1 MVENVIILS
10 SKPAQT
16 SEQNLA
22 NIVRHLGVPFSFGE
36 RAALQGVVVTT
47 WQALQKSASS
57 PGSLAGLL
65 AKVKALFVYGW
76 SETESSNQFLKAL
89 TAGVVCR
96 AKADVRPGQRMSV
109 VPGSREFAH
118 QLEGQDFAGG
128 SGSGCVS
135 FVLAEGAQGVRPI
148 VNRDLEPV
156 CIALN
161 VGGTHMVLSGAADM
175 ADLNSPV
182 EKDSSLLERF
192 ETFVPVMMF
201 IRKHFGARCWN
212 SEKTRGCV
220 LIDDPLLRP
229 NYGYVHFGKLLQTLQ
244 RQNCSA
250 SVAFIPWNYRRTHP
264 SVAALFNSHPDRFS
278 ICIHG
283 CDHTR
288 REFCTADAQRLR
300 HLIRSALWRM
310 GQHERLSGVKFDPV
324 MVFPQGLFSTQA
336 MIELAQ
342 SRFLAAINSTPFPAD
357 QSEGI
362 LTLKDLLEPAITRF
376 GNFPLLIR
384 RYPKNPAEFALDLF
398 FGRPVL
404 IVEHHDY
411 FRDGYKDME
420 GFVAK
425 LNALDSRLCWASPAT
440 ICSSLCLQR
449 ANEAGGLDVRFY
461 TDYFLWTNHDD
472 QPQNYNFFRRA
483 APGGAVKAVKING
496 QPSDW
501 VFEGDYVKITA
512 QLSARQRAEVTVERV
527 TPLPALE
534 TYRDGLLARTK
545 VFFRRHLSEFRD
557 NFVDKSPVARLSYKS
572 LRKLARTAE
581 SSPKAHDR

>member
-1 MVENVIILS
+1 MAENVIILS
-10 SKPAQT
+10 SGPAQT

-22 NIVRHLGVPFSFGE
+22 KIARHLGVPFSFGE
-36 RAALQGVVVTT
+36 RAGLQGVVVTT
-47 WQALQKSASS
+47 WQTLQESASS

-76 SETESSNQFLKAL
+76 NETESSNQFLKAL
-89 TAGVVCR
+89 TAGAVCR
-96 AKADVRPGQRMSV
+96 AKADVRPGRRMSV
-109 VPGSREFAH
+109 APGSRDFAH

-128 SGSGCVS
+128 SGSGCVT

-148 VNRDLEPV
+148 VSRDLEPV

-161 VGGTHMVLSGAADM
+161 VGGTQMVLSGAAEI
-175 ADLNSPV
+175 ADLDSPAGR
-182 EKDSSLLERF
+182 DSSLLERF

-201 IRKHFGARCWN
+201 IRKHFGTRCWN
-212 SEKTRGCV
+212 PEKTRGCV

-229 NYGYVHFGKLLQTLQ
+229 NYGYVNFGKLLQTLQ

-264 SVAALFNSHPDRFS
+264 PVAALFNSHPGRLS
-278 ICIHG
+278 LCVHG

-310 GQHERLSGVKFDPV
+310 EQHERLFGVKFDPV
-324 MVFPQGLFSTQA
+324 MVFPQGFFSTQA
-336 MIELAQ
+336 MNELAQ

-357 QSEGI
+357 RPEGI
-362 LTLKDLLEPAITRF
+362 LTLKDLLEPAITQF

-398 FGRPVL
+398 LGKPLL

-411 FRDGYKDME
+411 FRDGYEDME

-425 LNALDSRLCWASPAT
+425 LNALDSRLHWASPAT
-440 ICSSLCLQR
+440 ICSGLCLQR

-461 TDYFLWTNHDD
+461 TDYFLWTNHED
-472 QPQNYNFFRRA
+472 QPQNCNFFRRA
-483 APGGAVKAVKING
+483 APGGAVKAVKVNG

-512 QLSARQRAEVTVERV
+512 QLAAGQRAEVTVERV
-527 TPLPALE
+527 TPLPAPQ
-534 TYRDGLLARTK
+534 TYREGLLGKTK
-545 VFFRRHLSEFRD
+545 VFFRRHLCEFRD
-557 NFVDKSPVARLSYKS
+557 NFVDKSPVARRSYQYV
-572 LRKLARTAE
+572 RKLVQTAP
-581 SSPKAHDR
+581 SSQGGCDE